1 MPALC
6 YSIGVKGRASLPVQS
21 RDCRASQSQLFN
33 VLGKSDVVDY
43 YKILG
48 VERSATAAEI
58 KSAYR
63 RLARQRHPDVNGGSE
78 TAARKFS
85 LLSTAYRTLIDPQER
100 AAFDSKWERERQIR
114 NGSVFFSDNIHA
126 RRMRMVTAQARCD
139 RVVEMLLEADRR
151 ANKERSQAV
160 FTTVTLFF
168 STFIVAMLKPK
179 FWQIGFMGR
188 TIVITLFVFGLWHL
202 ASRLREYFERYT
214 YKPER
219 IHVSIIN
226 EEEKPEKPFTRF
238 SAYVFLVGGYA
249 LSIAAGL
256 FVAYQLHYVM
266 NDLTF
271 IFDQNIRP
279 DLIFYPPIAVL
290 LVDTMH
296 NFASKV
302 DS

>member
-1 MPALC
+1 
-6 YSIGVKGRASLPVQS
+6 
-21 RDCRASQSQLFN
+21 
-33 VLGKSDVVDY
+33 VVDY

-48 VERSATAAEI
+48 IERTANAAEI

-63 RLARQRHPDVNGGSE
+63 RLARERHPDVNNGSE
-78 TAARKFS
+78 HAARKFA
-85 LLSTAYRTLIDPQER
+85 LLSLAYRTLSDPQER
-100 AAFDSKWERERQIR
+100 AAYDAKCEKERQQR
-114 NGSVFFSDNIHA
+114 SGFVLHSDNVHA

-139 RVVEMLLEADRR
+139 RVVDLLLEADRR
-151 ANKERSQAV
+151 ANSERSQAV

-179 FWQIGFMGR
+179 FWQIGYMGR
-188 TIVITLFVFGLWHL
+188 TVVITLFIVGLWHL

-214 YKPER
+214 YKPGQ
-219 IHVSIIN
+219 IHFSLMT

-238 SAYVFLVGGYA
+238 SAYVFLVVGYVV
-249 LSIAAGL
+249 SIGAGL
-256 FVAYQLHYVM
+256 FAAEQLQYMM

-271 IFDQNIRP
+271 IFDQNVRP

-296 NFASKV
+296 NFASKI

>member
-1 MPALC
+1 LKEFCESA
-6 YSIGVKGRASLPVQS
+6 
-21 RDCRASQSQLFN
+21 
-33 VLGKSDVVDY
+33 VVDY

-48 VERSATAAEI
+48 VERTATAAEI

-63 RLARQRHPDVNGGSE
+63 RLARERHPDVNGGSE
-78 TAARKFS
+78 HAAKRFA
-85 LLSTAYRTLIDPQER
+85 LLSSSYRTLSDPQER
-100 AAFDSKWERERQIR
+100 AAYDAKCEKERQSR
-114 NGSVFFSDNIHA
+114 SGFVLHSDNIHA
-126 RRMRMVTAQARCD
+126 RRMRMVTVQARCD
-139 RVVEMLLEADRR
+139 RVVDLLLEADRR
-151 ANKERSQAV
+151 ANSERSQAV

-179 FWQIGFMGR
+179 FWQIGVIGR
-188 TIVITLFVFGLWHL
+188 AVVITLFVFGLWHL

-219 IHVSIIN
+219 IHVSIMT
-226 EEEKPEKPFTRF
+226 EETPEKPFTRF
-238 SAYVFLVGGYA
+238 SAYVFLVVGYIA
-249 LSIAAGL
+249 SIATGL
-256 FVAYQLHYVM
+256 FVAYQLQYVM

-290 LVDTMH
+290 IVDTMH
-296 NFASKV
+296 TFASKI

>member
-1 MPALC
+1 VAE
-6 YSIGVKGRASLPVQS
+6 
-21 RDCRASQSQLFN
+21 
-33 VLGKSDVVDY
+33 Y

-48 VERSATAAEI
+48 VEQSATAAEI

-63 RLARQRHPDVNGGSE
+63 RLARKRHPDVNGGSE
-78 TAARKFS
+78 TAARRFA
-85 LLSTAYRTLIDPQER
+85 LLSLAYRTLSDPQER
-100 AAFDSKWERERQIR
+100 AAYDAKLERERQLR
-114 NGSVFFSDNIHA
+114 TTGSVFNSDNIHA
-126 RRMRMVTAQARCD
+126 RRMRMVTVQARCD
-139 RVVEMLLEADRR
+139 RVVDLLLEADRR

-188 TIVITLFVFGLWHL
+188 TIVITLFVGGLWHL
-202 ASRLREYFERYT
+202 TARLREYFERYT

-219 IHVSIIN
+219 VHVSIIN
-226 EEEKPEKPFTRF
+226 EEEKHEKPFTRF
-238 SAYVFLVGGYA
+238 SAYVFLVVGYA
-249 LSIAAGL
+249 LSIGAGL
-256 FVAYQLHYVM
+256 FVAAQLQYVM

-271 IFDQNIRP
+271 IFDQHIRP

-296 NFASKV
+296 NLASKV